1 MPVKKQS
8 NRLAIK
14 EHSTKERLVE
24 AAERLF
30 ARNGITQVTLEEIS
44 IEAGSANT
52 AAVHY
57 HFGSRD
63 ELIRAV
69 FERRLPELDRR
80 RTGDALAGATAWPVS
95 GPVRF
100 APNSFAADHRDNR
113 FDETP
118 QLRCILAQL
127 HQVDRD
133 MSARRRANDL
143 APFTLYLRELL
154 CQALPHVPRPL
165 LADRMSTALLVF
177 FDIIVRHDT
186 RRTCLTGQELI
197 HEALTLVTAIVTAQ
211 VNVTAQKLTT

>member
-8 NRLAIK
+8 NSVAIK

-80 RTGDALAGATAWPVS
+80 RTEMLSQAQQRGQSPAPSDLLRIALLPIIEITGS
-95 GPVRF
+95 RKRH
-100 APNSFAADHRDNR
+100 SYAAFLLELIH
-113 FDETP
+113 
-118 QLRCILAQL
+118 
-127 HQVDRD
+127 VDRD
-133 MSARRRANDL
+133 MSARRRANHL

-177 FDIIVRHDT
+177 LDIIVRHDT
-186 RRTCLTGQELI
+186 KRTCLTGQELI
-197 HEALTLVTAIVTAQ
+197 HEALTLVTAIVTAR